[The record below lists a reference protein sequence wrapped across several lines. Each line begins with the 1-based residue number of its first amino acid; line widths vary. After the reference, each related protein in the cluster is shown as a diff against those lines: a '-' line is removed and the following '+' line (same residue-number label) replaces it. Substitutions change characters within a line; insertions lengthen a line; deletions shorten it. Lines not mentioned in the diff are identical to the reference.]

1 MITLSPSILAA
12 DFTNLE
18 HDIKAIDKGGA
29 QYVHVDVMDGH
40 FVPNITFGPDML
52 KCIRKCTDRVL
63 DVHLMIQY
71 PEKFAVP
78 FIEAGADIINVHLE
92 SDMEFE
98 NIYDSVKS
106 RGKKI
111 AMTINPETD
120 CELIKPYLPM
130 LDMALVM
137 SVHPGYGGQKFI
149 ESSLDKVRKI
159 REWAPEL
166 DIEIDGGVNLSNVT
180 AAVGAGANVIVAGSA
195 IYGAESVADACGEF
209 FARGNAI

>member
-1 MITLSPSILAA
+1 MIILSPSILAA
-12 DFTNLE
+12 DFANLE
-18 HDIKAIDKGGA
+18 RDLHLIDEGGA
-29 QYVHVDVMDGH
+29 QYVHIDVMDGH
-40 FVPNITFGPDML
+40 FVPNITFGPDMV

-63 DVHLMIQY
+63 DVHLMIKY
-71 PEKFAVP
+71 PEKFVEP
-78 FIEAGADIINVHLE
+78 FIDAGADIINVHFE

-120 CELIKPYLPM
+120 VLHIKPYLPM

-149 ESSLDKVRKI
+149 EKTLEKVRQI
-159 REWAPEL
+159 RQWAPQL
-166 DIEIDGGVNLSNVT
+166 DIETDGGVNLKNVGEC
-180 AAVGAGANVIVAGSA
+180 VKAGANVIVAGSA
-195 IYGAESVADACGEF
+195 IYGAEDVKAACREF
-209 FARGNAI
+209 FARGNEV